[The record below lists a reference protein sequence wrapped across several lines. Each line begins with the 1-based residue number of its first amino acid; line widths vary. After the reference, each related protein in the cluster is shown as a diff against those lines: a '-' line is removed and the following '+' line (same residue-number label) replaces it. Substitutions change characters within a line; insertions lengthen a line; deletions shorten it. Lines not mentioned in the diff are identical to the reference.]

1 MEVSLCGGLLLVAS
15 HVDRDRD
22 DGIGDGLLI
31 SVVLPVL
38 VGLVTT
44 RVTHAST
51 KAVLLL
57 ALTAANGFLVE
68 LANPGPGWDAG
79 TAVVLAVVSFAT
91 AVLSHFGLWKP
102 VGVSGRAQDTLI
114 TARTPRGV

>member
-1 MEVSLCGGLLLVAS
+1 MNVSLDSAYWLGLA
-15 HVDRDRD
+15 
-22 DGIGDGLLI
+22 I

-44 RVTHAST
+44 RVTSAGT

-68 LANPGPGWDAG
+68 LAGPHPDGWDIG
-79 TAVVLAVVSFAT
+79 TAVVLTLVSFGT

-102 VGVSGRAQDTLI
+102 TGVSGKAQ
-114 TARTPRGV
+114 AVGAKSSSPQAV

>member
-1 MEVSLCGGLLLVAS
+1 MQPHLDTAYWL
-15 HVDRDRD
+15 
-22 DGIGDGLLI
+22 GLLI

-44 RVTHAST
+44 RVTNASV

-57 ALTAANGFLVE
+57 ALTGANGFLVE
-68 LANPGPGWDAG
+68 LAGPHDAG
-79 TAVVLAVVSFAT
+79 YSVGSALILTLVSFGT

-102 VGVSGRAQDTLI
+102 TGISSAAQDVGARKSVDL
-114 TARTPRGV
+114 TA

>member
-1 MEVSLCGGLLLVAS
+1 MNVNLDQAYWL
-15 HVDRDRD
+15 
-22 DGIGDGLLI
+22 GLLI

-44 RVTHAST
+44 RVTHAGA

-57 ALTAANGFLVE
+57 ALTAGNGFLVE
-68 LANPGPGWDAG
+68 LAAPHPSGYDLG
-79 TAVVLAVVSFAT
+79 TAAILSLVSFGT

-102 VGVSGRAQDTLI
+102 TGVSGKAQDTLI
-114 TARTPRGV
+114 TAGPRTASGV

>member
-1 MEVSLCGGLLLVAS
+1 MT
-15 HVDRDRD
+15 VDLDRAYWL
-22 DGIGDGLLI
+22 GLLI

-44 RVTHAST
+44 RVTHAGT

-57 ALTAANGFLVE
+57 AVSTLNGFLVE

-79 TAVVLAVVSFAT
+79 TAAVLAFVSFGT
-91 AVLSHFGLWKP
+91 GVLAHFGLWKP
-102 VGVSGRAQDTLI
+102 TGVAGKAQDSLI
-114 TARTPRGV
+114 TGRSAPRGV

>member
-1 MEVSLCGGLLLVAS
+1 MT
-15 HVDRDRD
+15 VDLDLAYWL
-22 DGIGDGLLI
+22 GLLI

-44 RVTHAST
+44 RVTHAGT

-79 TAVVLAVVSFAT
+79 TALVLTLVSFGVAT
-91 AVLSHFGLWKP
+91 LSHFGLWKP
-102 VGVSGRAQDTLI
+102 TGVSARAQDTLV